1 MDLIFGI
8 HAVQEAVKSR
18 ARSLEYVAFQRDR
31 HDARLQK
38 IINFCRANDIPSRFE
53 SREHLTRLAKSS
65 THQGVV
71 AVTAAKEYTS
81 LEDVLAAKKNER
93 HFVVVLDGVEDPH
106 NLGALLRT
114 ADATAADGVVIPERR
129 AVGVNATVAKASAG
143 ASEHVPVAKVTN
155 ITRTLETLKSEN
167 IWTIG
172 LDERGEKSFDQVDYT
187 VDCAV
192 VLGAE
197 GKGLHDLVRK
207 NCDLL
212 VHIPMVGK
220 VPSLNVSVAGA
231 LVMYEVLRQRRAQ
244 R

>member
-1 MDLIFGI
+1 MDVIFGI

-18 ARSLEYVAFQRDR
+18 GRSLEFVAFQRDR

-38 IINFCRANDIPSRFE
+38 IINLCRAHSVPSRFE
-53 SREHLTRLAKSS
+53 SREHLTRLAGGS

-71 AVTAAKEYTS
+71 AVAAAKEYVE
-81 LEDVLAAKKNER
+81 LEGILRSKKAER

-143 ASEHVPVAKVTN
+143 AAEHVPVAKVTN
-155 ITRTLETLKSEN
+155 ITRTLESLKSKN
-167 IWTIG
+167 IWAIG
-172 LDERGEKSFDQVDYT
+172 LDERGEKSFDQVNYT
-187 VDCAV
+187 VDCAI

-197 GKGLHDLVRK
+197 GKGLHELVRK
-207 NCDLL
+207 TCDLL
-212 VHIPMVGK
+212 VNIPMLGK

-231 LVMYEVLRQRRAQ
+231 LVMYEVLRQRRP

>member
-1 MDLIFGI
+1 VDVIFGI
-8 HAVQEAVKSR
+8 HAVQEAVKTR
-18 ARSLEYVAFQRDR
+18 GRSLEYVAFQRDR
-31 HDARLQK
+31 HDGRLQK
-38 IINFCRANDIPSRFE
+38 IINLCRSNNIPSRFE
-53 SREHLTRLAKSS
+53 SREHLTRLAGGS

-71 AVTAAKEYTS
+71 AVAAAKEYVD
-81 LEDVLAAKKNER
+81 LEEIIRAKKADR

-143 ASEHVPVAKVTN
+143 AAEHVPVAKVTN
-155 ITRTLETLKSEN
+155 ITRTLEIFKAKN

-172 LDERGEKSFDQVDYT
+172 LDERGEKTYEQVDYT
-187 VDCAV
+187 VDCAI

-212 VHIPMVGK
+212 VHIPMLGK

-231 LVMYEVLRQRRAQ
+231 LVMYEVMRQRR
-244 R
+244 RK

>member
-8 HAVQEAVKSR
+8 HAVLEAVKSR

-31 HDARLQK
+31 HDVRLQK
-38 IINFCRANDIPSRFE
+38 IINLCRANDIPSRFE

-114 ADATAADGVVIPERR
+114 ADATAADGVIIPERR

-212 VHIPMVGK
+212 VHIPMLGK

-231 LVMYEVLRQRRAQ
+231 LVMYEVLRQRRAK

>member
-1 MDLIFGI
+1 MDVIFGI
-8 HAVQEAVKSR
+8 HAVQEAVKTR
-18 ARSLEYVAFQRDR
+18 GRSLEYVAFQRER

-38 IINFCRANDIPSRFE
+38 IINLCRANNIPARFE
-53 SREHLTRLAKSS
+53 SREHLTRLANVS
-65 THQGVV
+65 THQGVI
-71 AVTAAKEYTS
+71 AVTAAKDYAS
-81 LEDVLAAKKNER
+81 LEDVLAAKKSAR
-93 HFVVVLDGVEDPH
+93 HFIVVLDGVEDPG

-114 ADATAADGVVIPERR
+114 ADATAADGIVIPERR

-155 ITRTLETLKSEN
+155 ITRTLESLKKQN

-172 LDERGEKSFDQVDYT
+172 LDERGEKTFDAADYT

-197 GKGLHDLVRK
+197 GKGLHELVRK
-207 NCDLL
+207 TCDML
-212 VHIPMVGK
+212 VHIPMKGR

-231 LVMYEVLRQRRAQ
+231 LVMYEVLRQRSRK
-244 R
+244 